1 MVGRSPLHP
10 LNNSMDALHQHN
22 TAILLLA
29 LGALL
34 AAAKILGEL
43 ARRLR
48 QPSVLGELLA
58 GVLLGPTVLG
68 TLAPEAN
75 AFLFPQEGPMASA
88 LDAIAGVAV
97 TLFLM
102 VAGLEVD
109 LSNVWRKGWVGL
121 KVGVASIAIPFG
133 AGFAIAWGLPQIFD
147 LPSDVSPLLF
157 ALFLAIAM
165 SISALPVIVKT
176 LLDLNLY
183 RSDFGVVVVSAAI
196 FNDLVGWI
204 IFAVV
209 LGLIDNVAG
218 MGNGITL
225 TVSLALGFIL
235 FVFTIGRKLIH
246 RLLPYV
252 QAYTWWPGGEIGF
265 VIILSLLGA
274 AFTEWIGIHAIFG
287 AFFIGMAVGDSPH
300 LRRRSRYILDQF
312 VSSVFSPLF
321 FASIGL
327 KVNFITRFDG
337 VLVLIVFVAACV
349 CKLVGGAAGA
359 KWGRMGS
366 RESLAVG
373 FAMNSRGAMEIIL
386 GLLALE
392 RGIISQELFVA
403 LVITAI
409 LTSMMGGPMMQL
421 ILQPARKARLED
433 AFRFGLFLPELR
445 ADSIKGVIEEMTAV
459 VGQVLGGRL
468 EPYVVSRV
476 SCAPEDV
483 ACAAIVNDVLLLA
496 AGVDHISQPY
506 VVTGL
511 STQGVGLSFMDTQRA
526 HVVFL
531 ILSPK
536 NDPAIRGD
544 MVAELSLLYRDQA
557 MIDQTLQARSFTEF
571 LALIRTSTV
580 YLQKE

>member
-1 MVGRSPLHP
+1 MTHIHP
-10 LNNSMDALHQHN
+10 N
-22 TAILLLA
+22 TITVLLIS
-29 LGALL
+29 LGILL
-34 AAAKILGEL
+34 AAARILGEL
-43 ARRLR
+43 AHRLR
-48 QPSVLGELLA
+48 QPAVVGEILA

-68 TLAPEAN
+68 TIAPDVN
-75 AFLFPQEGPMASA
+75 AVLFPQTGAGA
-88 LDAIAGVAV
+88 VAFHAITAVAV

-121 KVGVASIAIPFG
+121 KVGVAGIAIPFA
-133 AGFAIAWGLPQIFD
+133 AGLLAAWYLPQFFGYQQE
-147 LPSDVSPLLF
+147 VNPLLF

-183 RSDFGVVVVSAAI
+183 RTDFAVVVISAAI
-196 FNDLVGWI
+196 FNDLVGWV

-209 LGLIDNVAG
+209 LGMIDHAADLG
-218 MGNGITL
+218 DGITR
-225 TVSLALGFIL
+225 TVTLALGFVL

-252 QAYTWWPGGEIGF
+252 QAYTWWPGGEIGLV
-265 VIILSLLGA
+265 VILTLMGA

-312 VSSVFSPLF
+312 VANIFSPIF

-327 KVNFITRFDG
+327 KVNFITHFDG
-337 VLVLIVFVAACV
+337 PLVLTVLVLACG
-349 CKLVGGAAGA
+349 CKLVGGTLGA
-359 KWGRMGS
+359 KWGRMS
-366 RESLAVG
+366 NREAVAVG

-392 RGIISQELFVA
+392 RGLISQELFVA
-403 LVITAI
+403 LVVTAI
-409 LTSMMGGPMMQL
+409 VTSMMGGPMIQL
-421 ILQPARKARLED
+421 ILRPFRKARLED

-445 ADSIKGVIEEMTAV
+445 GDSVEVVIEEMAGTV
-459 VGQVLGGRL
+459 DRVLGSRL
-468 EPYVVSRV
+468 SPHSVSRV
-476 SCAPEDV
+476 HCAPEDV
-483 ACAAIVNDVLLLA
+483 ACAAVVNDVLLLA
-496 AGVDHISQPY
+496 AGVEEINRPY
-506 VVTGL
+506 VVTGI
-511 STQGVGLSFMDTQRA
+511 STGGVGLSLHDAQRA
-526 HVVFL
+526 HVIFL
-531 ILSPK
+531 ILSPA
-536 NDPAIRGD
+536 NDPALRGD
-544 MVAELSLLYRDQA
+544 MVTELSQLYSDPA
-557 MIDQTLQARSFTEF
+557 MIEQTLQARSFTEF

>member
-1 MVGRSPLHP
+1 MAACPFPFVMMAPVHS
-10 LNNSMDALHQHN
+10 N
-22 TAILLLA
+22 TITVLLLSM
-29 LGALL
+29 ALL
-34 AAAKILGEL
+34 LVAARILGEL
-43 ARRLR
+43 AHRLR
-48 QPSVLGELLA
+48 QPAVVGELLA

-68 TLAPEAN
+68 TIAPEAN
-75 AFLFPQEGPMASA
+75 AFLFPGTGPGAVA
-88 LDAIAGVAV
+88 FDTIAGVGV

-109 LSNVWRKGWVGL
+109 LSNVWRKGRTGL
-121 KVGVASIAIPFG
+121 KVGIAGIAIPFAAGLLG
-133 AGFAIAWGLPQIFD
+133 AWHLPRFFGAQPHVD
-147 LPSDVSPLLF
+147 PLLF

-183 RSDFGVVVVSAAI
+183 RSDFAVVVISAAV

-209 LGLIDNVAG
+209 LGMIDNAADLAHG
-218 MGNGITL
+218 L
-225 TVSLALGFIL
+225 TRTVTLALGFVL
-235 FVFTIGRKLIH
+235 FVFTAGRKLIH

-265 VIILSLLGA
+265 VVILTLLGA
-274 AFTEWIGIHAIFG
+274 SFTEWIGIHAIFG

-300 LRRRSRYILDQF
+300 LRQRSRSIIDQF
-312 VSSVFSPLF
+312 VVNIFSPVF

-327 KVNFITRFDG
+327 KVNFIAHFDG
-337 VLVLIVFVAACV
+337 PLVLAVLALACG

-359 KWGRMGS
+359 KWGRLGN
-366 RESLAVG
+366 REALAVG

-392 RGIISQELFVA
+392 QGIISRELFVA

-409 LTSMMGGPMMQL
+409 LTSMMSGPMIQA
-421 ILQPARKARLED
+421 ILRPSRKARLED
-433 AFRFGLFLPELR
+433 SFHLGLFLPELR
-445 ADSIKGVIEEMTAV
+445 ADSMRAVIEEMAAP
-459 VGQVLGGRL
+459 VGRVLGGRL
-468 EPYVVSRV
+468 EPNRIRRV
-476 SCAPEDV
+476 RCGPEDV

-496 AGVDHISQPY
+496 AGLEEISRPS
-506 VVTGL
+506 VVTGISTGGIRL
-511 STQGVGLSFMDTQRA
+511 SPLDEQRV

-531 ILSPK
+531 ILSPAD
-536 NDPAIRGD
+536 DPALRGD
-544 MVAELSLLYRDQA
+544 MVAELSRLYSDPA
-557 MIDQTLQARSFTEF
+557 MIAQTLQCRGFTEF

-580 YLQKE
+580 SSQQE

>member
-1 MVGRSPLHP
+1 MASFQP
-10 LNNSMDALHQHN
+10 N
-22 TAILLLA
+22 TITVLLLS
-29 LGALL
+29 LGVLL
-34 AAAKILGEL
+34 VAARVLGEL
-43 ARRLR
+43 AHRLR
-48 QPSVLGELLA
+48 QPAVVGELLA

-68 TLAPEAN
+68 TLAPHVN
-75 AFLFPQEGPMASA
+75 GLLFPQTGPG
-88 LDAIAGVAV
+88 AIALTTITAVAV

-109 LSNVWRKGWVGL
+109 LSNVWRKGWTGL
-121 KVGVASIAIPFG
+121 KVGVAGIAIPFA
-133 AGFAIAWGLPQIFD
+133 AGLFAAWHLPQLFGAQQG
-147 LPSDVSPLLF
+147 VSPLLF

-183 RSDFGVVVVSAAI
+183 RSDFAVVVVSAAI
-196 FNDLVGWI
+196 FNDLVGWVV
-204 IFAVV
+204 FAVV
-209 LGLIDNVAG
+209 LGMIENVADLG
-218 MGNGITL
+218 HGITR
-225 TVSLALGFIL
+225 TVALALGFVL
-235 FVFTIGRKLIH
+235 FVFTAGRKLIH

-265 VIILSLLGA
+265 VVILTLMGA

-287 AFFIGMAVGDSPH
+287 AFFIGMAVGDSPN

-312 VSSVFSPLF
+312 VANIFSPIF

-327 KVNFITRFDG
+327 KVNFLTHFDG
-337 VLVLIVFVAACV
+337 PLVLIILTLACV
-349 CKLVGGAAGA
+349 CKLAGGALGA
-359 KWGRMGS
+359 KWGRMGN
-366 RESLAVG
+366 REALAVG

-409 LTSMMGGPMMQL
+409 VTSMMGGPMIQL
-421 ILQPARKARLED
+421 ILRPARKVRLED
-433 AFRFGLFLPELR
+433 AFRAGLFLPELR
-445 ADSIKGVIEEMTAV
+445 AESMKAVIEELVAAADRV
-459 VGQVLGGRL
+459 FKVGLSRHS
-468 EPYVVSRV
+468 VSRV
-476 SCAPEDV
+476 HCAPSEV
-483 ACAAIVNDVLLLA
+483 ACAAMVNDVLLLA
-496 AGVDHISQPY
+496 AGVDDISRPY

-511 STQGVGLSFMDTQRA
+511 SAAGVGLSFLDTQRA

-536 NDPAIRGD
+536 SDPALRGD
-544 MVAELSLLYRDQA
+544 MVTELSLLYRDQA
-557 MIDQTLQARSFTEF
+557 MIEQTLQARNFTEF

>member
-1 MVGRSPLHP
+1 MDPIHP
-10 LNNSMDALHQHN
+10 HN
-22 TAILLLA
+22 IAVLLLS

-34 AAAKILGEL
+34 AAAKVLGEL
-43 ARRLR
+43 AHRLR

-68 TLAPEAN
+68 TLAPEVS
-75 AFLFPQEGPMASA
+75 AFLFPQEGPIASA
-88 LDAIAGVAV
+88 LAAIAGVAV

-121 KVGVASIAIPFG
+121 KVGVASIVIPFG
-133 AGFAIAWGLPQIFD
+133 AGFFAAWSLPLLFD
-147 LPSDVSPLLF
+147 LQPGVSPLLF
-157 ALFLAIAM
+157 ALFVAIAM

-183 RSDFGVVVVSAAI
+183 RGDFGVVVVSAAI

-204 IFAVV
+204 IFAVI

-218 MGNGITL
+218 SGNGITL

-235 FVFTIGRKLIH
+235 FVFTAGRKLIH

-252 QAYTWWPGGEIGF
+252 QAYTWWPGGELGF
-265 VIILSLLGA
+265 VIILTLLGA

-300 LRRRSRYILDQF
+300 LCRRSRYILDQF
-312 VSSVFSPLF
+312 VSSVFSPIF

-327 KVNFITRFDG
+327 KVNFITQFDG
-337 VLVLIVFVAACV
+337 RLVLVVLVVACA
-349 CKLVGGAAGA
+349 CKLLGGAVGA
-359 KWGRMGS
+359 RWGRMSS
-366 RESLAVG
+366 REALAVG

-386 GLLALE
+386 GLLALQ

-421 ILQPARKARLED
+421 ILRPARTARLED

-445 ADSIKGVIEEMTAV
+445 ADSIKSVIEEMTTV
-459 VGQVLGGRL
+459 VGRVLGGRL
-468 EPYVVSRV
+468 EPHAVSRV
-476 SCAPEDV
+476 NCAPEDV

-496 AGVDHISQPY
+496 AGVDHISRPY
-506 VVTGL
+506 VVTGI
-511 STQGVGLSFMDTQRA
+511 STRGVGLSFMDAQRA

-536 NDPAIRGD
+536 NEPGLRGD

-580 YLQKE
+580 YLHKE

>member
-1 MVGRSPLHP
+1 MTHIQP
-10 LNNSMDALHQHN
+10 N
-22 TAILLLA
+22 TITVLLISLGILLA
-29 LGALL
+29 VAR
-34 AAAKILGEL
+34 ILGEL
-43 ARRLR
+43 AHRLR
-48 QPSVLGELLA
+48 QPAVVGELLA

-68 TLAPEAN
+68 AFAPDVN
-75 AFLFPQEGPMASA
+75 AMLFPQTGAGA
-88 LDAIAGVAV
+88 VAFNAITAVAV

-121 KVGVASIAIPFG
+121 KVGVVSIAIPFG
-133 AGFAIAWGLPQIFD
+133 AGLLAAWHLPQLFGYQQE
-147 LPSDVSPLLF
+147 VSPVLF

-183 RSDFGVVVVSAAI
+183 RTDFAVVVISAAI
-196 FNDLVGWI
+196 FNDLVGWV

-209 LGLIDNVAG
+209 LGMIDHAADLG
-218 MGNGITL
+218 DGITR
-225 TVSLALGFIL
+225 TVTLALGFVL
-235 FVFTIGRKLIH
+235 FVFTVGRKLIH

-252 QAYTWWPGGEIGF
+252 QAYTWWPGGEIGLV
-265 VIILSLLGA
+265 VILTLMGA

-287 AFFIGMAVGDSPH
+287 AFFIGMAVGDSPN

-312 VSSVFSPLF
+312 VANIFSPIF

-327 KVNFITRFDG
+327 KVNFITQFDG
-337 VLVLIVFVAACV
+337 VLVVVVLALACA
-349 CKLVGGAAGA
+349 CKLVGGALGA
-359 KWGRMGS
+359 KWGRMS
-366 RESLAVG
+366 NREAAAVG

-392 RGIISQELFVA
+392 RGLISQELFVA
-403 LVITAI
+403 LVVTAI
-409 LTSMMGGPMMQL
+409 VTSMMGGPMIQW
-421 ILQPARKARLED
+421 ILRPPRTARLED

-445 ADSIKGVIEEMTAV
+445 GDSVKLVIEEMAGTV
-459 VGQVLGGRL
+459 DRVLGSKL
-468 EPYVVSRV
+468 QPHSISRV
-476 SCAPEDV
+476 HCAPEDV

-496 AGVDHISQPY
+496 AGVEEISRPY
-506 VVTGL
+506 VVAGITTG
-511 STQGVGLSFMDTQRA
+511 GVGLSFDDTQRA

-531 ILSPK
+531 ILTPA
-536 NDPAIRGD
+536 NDPALRGY
-544 MVAELSLLYRDQA
+544 MVAELSQLYRDPA
-557 MIDQTLQARSFTEF
+557 MIEQTLQARSFTEF

>member
-1 MVGRSPLHP
+1 LSSPRLSNP
-10 LNNSMDALHQHN
+10 AVPMESLHQHN
-22 TAILLLA
+22 IAVLLLS

-34 AAAKILGEL
+34 GAAKVLGEL
-43 ARRLR
+43 AHRLR

-68 TLAPEAN
+68 TLAPEIS
-75 AFLFPQEGPMASA
+75 AFLFPPEGPSA
-88 LDAIAGVAV
+88 VALNTITAVAV

-121 KVGVASIAIPFG
+121 KVGLAGVAIPFA
-133 AGFAIAWGLPQIFD
+133 AGFVAAWNLPLFFGQQ
-147 LPSDVSPLLF
+147 PGVSPLLF

-176 LLDLNLY
+176 LLDLDLY

-204 IFAVV
+204 VFAVI
-209 LGLIDNVAG
+209 LGLIDQTSNIG
-218 MGNGITL
+218 HGITL
-225 TVSLALGFIL
+225 TVFLALGFVL

-246 RLLPYV
+246 RILPYV
-252 QAYTWWPGGEIGF
+252 QAYTWWPAGEIGF
-265 VIILSLLGA
+265 VVVLTLTGA

-287 AFFIGMAVGDSPH
+287 AFFIGMAVGDSPY

-312 VSSVFSPLF
+312 VSSVFSPIF

-327 KVNFITRFDG
+327 KVNFITHFDG
-337 VLVLIVFVAACV
+337 KLVLVVFAIACV
-349 CKLVGGAAGA
+349 CKLVGGAVGA
-359 KWGRMGS
+359 KWGRMGA

-392 RGIISQELFVA
+392 RGLIHHELFVA

-409 LTSMMGGPMMQL
+409 LTSMMGGPMIQL
-421 ILQPARKARLED
+421 ILRPTRKARLED
-433 AFRFGLFLPELR
+433 SFRFGLFLPELQ
-445 ADSIKGVIEEMTAV
+445 ADSMKGAIEEMAAT
-459 VGQVLGGRL
+459 VGRVLKGRL
-468 EPYVVSRV
+468 DPHHVVRV
-476 SCAPEDV
+476 NCAPEDV

-496 AGVDHISQPY
+496 AGVADLSRPY
-506 VVTGL
+506 VVAGV
-511 STQGVGLSFMDTQRA
+511 STSGIGLSFMDEQRA

-536 NDPAIRGD
+536 NAPAIRGD
-544 MVAELSLLYRDQA
+544 MVAELSLLYRDPA
-557 MIDQTLQARSFTEF
+557 MIEQTLQARSFTEF

>member
-1 MVGRSPLHP
+1 MTHFRPDTITV
-10 LNNSMDALHQHN
+10 
-22 TAILLLA
+22 LLLS
-29 LGALL
+29 LGVLL
-34 AAAKILGEL
+34 AAARVLGEL
-43 ARRLR
+43 AHRLR
-48 QPSVLGELLA
+48 QPAVVGELLA

-68 TLAPEAN
+68 ALAPEVN
-75 AFLFPQEGPMASA
+75 AFLFPRTGPGVVAFNTITA
-88 LDAIAGVAV
+88 VAV

-121 KVGVASIAIPFG
+121 KVGVAAIVIPFA
-133 AGFAIAWGLPQIFD
+133 AGMLIAWNLPQLFGYQ
-147 LPSDVSPLLF
+147 PGVSPLLF

-183 RSDFGVVVVSAAI
+183 RSDFAVVVISAAI
-196 FNDLVGWI
+196 FNDLVGWV

-209 LGLIDNVAG
+209 LGMIDNVADLG
-218 MGNGITL
+218 DGITR
-225 TVSLALGFIL
+225 TVTLALGFVL
-235 FVFTIGRKLIH
+235 FVFTVGRKLIH

-252 QAYTWWPGGEIGF
+252 QAYTWWPGGEIGLV
-265 VIILSLLGA
+265 VILTLFGA

-287 AFFIGMAVGDSPH
+287 AFFIGMAVGDSPN

-312 VSSVFSPLF
+312 VANIFSPIF

-327 KVNFITRFDG
+327 KVNFITHFDG
-337 VLVLIVFVAACV
+337 PLVAIVLVLACV
-349 CKLVGGAAGA
+349 CKLVGGALGA
-359 KWGRMGS
+359 KWGRMGN
-366 RESLAVG
+366 REALAMG
-373 FAMNSRGAMEIIL
+373 FALNSRGAMEIIL

-409 LTSMMGGPMMQL
+409 VTSMMSGPMLQA
-421 ILQPARKARLED
+421 ILRPAHKARLED
-433 AFRFGLFLPELR
+433 AFRRGLFLPRLR
-445 ADSIKGVIEEMTAV
+445 ADSVKSVIEEMAATV
-459 VGQVLGGRL
+459 DRVLGGRL
-468 EPYVVSRV
+468 LPHSISQVH
-476 SCAPEDV
+476 CAPAEV
-483 ACAAIVNDVLLLA
+483 ACAAMVNDVLLLA
-496 AGVDHISQPY
+496 AGVDDLSRPY

-511 STQGVGLSFMDTQRA
+511 STSGVELSFPAEQRA

-536 NDPAIRGD
+536 NAPALRGD
-544 MVAELSLLYRDQA
+544 MVTELSLLYRDPQ
-557 MIDQTLQARSFTEF
+557 MIEQTLQARSFTDF

>member
-1 MVGRSPLHP
+1 MTQFQP
-10 LNNSMDALHQHN
+10 N
-22 TAILLLA
+22 TITVLLLS
-29 LGALL
+29 LSVMLS
-34 AAAKILGEL
+34 AARILGEL
-43 ARRLR
+43 AHRLR
-48 QPSVLGELLA
+48 QPAVVGELLA

-68 TLAPEAN
+68 MLAPEVN
-75 AFLFPQEGPMASA
+75 AFLFPHLGPGAVA
-88 LDAIAGVAV
+88 LNTITAVAV

-121 KVGVASIAIPFG
+121 KVGVAGIAIPFA
-133 AGFAIAWGLPQIFD
+133 AGLFTAWNLPQLFG
-147 LPSDVSPLLF
+147 LQPGVSPLLF

-196 FNDLVGWI
+196 FNDLVGWVV
-204 IFAVV
+204 FAVI
-209 LGLIDNVAG
+209 LGMIENVANLG
-218 MGNGITL
+218 HSITL
-225 TVSLALGFIL
+225 TVTLALGFVL
-235 FVFTIGRKLIH
+235 FVFTVGRKLIH

-265 VIILSLLGA
+265 VVILTLMGA

-287 AFFIGMAVGDSPH
+287 AFFIGMAVGDSSN

-312 VSSVFSPLF
+312 VANIFSPIF

-327 KVNFITRFDG
+327 KVNFIAHFDG
-337 VLVLIVFVAACV
+337 PLVLIVLVVACV
-349 CKLVGGAAGA
+349 CKLVGGALGA
-359 KWGRMGS
+359 KWGQMGN

-409 LTSMMGGPMMQL
+409 VTSMMSGPMMQL
-421 ILQPARKARLED
+421 ILHPVRKVRLED
-433 AFRFGLFLPELR
+433 SFRFGLFLPELR
-445 ADSIKGVIEEMTAV
+445 ADSMKAVIEEMAATV
-459 VGQVLGGRL
+459 DRVLKGRL
-468 EPYVVSRV
+468 EQQSVSLV
-476 SCAPEDV
+476 HCAPSDV

-496 AGVDHISQPY
+496 AGVDDISRPY
-506 VVTGL
+506 VVSGI
-511 STQGVGLSFMDTQRA
+511 STSGVRLSFLEEQRA

-536 NDPAIRGD
+536 NDPALRGD
-544 MVAELSLLYRDQA
+544 MVTELSLLYRDPV
-557 MIDQTLQARSFTEF
+557 MIEQTLQARSFTEF

>member
-1 MVGRSPLHP
+1 MTHVHP
-10 LNNSMDALHQHN
+10 N
-22 TAILLLA
+22 TITVLLISLAILLVTA
-29 LGALL
+29 R
-34 AAAKILGEL
+34 ILGEL
-43 ARRLR
+43 AHRLR
-48 QPSVLGELLA
+48 QPAVVGEILA

-68 TLAPEAN
+68 TVAPDAN
-75 AFLFPQEGPMASA
+75 AFLFPQAGSG
-88 LDAIAGVAV
+88 AIAFQAITAVAV

-121 KVGVASIAIPFG
+121 KVGVAGIAIPFV
-133 AGFAIAWGLPQIFD
+133 AGLLAAWYLPD
-147 LPSDVSPLLF
+147 LFGCPQEVSPLLF

-183 RSDFGVVVVSAAI
+183 RSDFAVVVISAAI

-209 LGLIDNVAG
+209 LGMVDHAADLGD
-218 MGNGITL
+218 GITR
-225 TVSLALGFIL
+225 TVSLALGFVL
-235 FVFTIGRKLIH
+235 FVFTAGRKLIH

-252 QAYTWWPGGEIGF
+252 QAYTWWPGGEIGLV
-265 VIILSLLGA
+265 VILTLMGA

-287 AFFIGMAVGDSPH
+287 AFFIGMAVGDSPN

-312 VSSVFSPLF
+312 VANIFSPIF

-327 KVNFITRFDG
+327 KVNFIAQFDG
-337 VLVLIVFVAACV
+337 TTVLTVLALACL
-349 CKLVGGAAGA
+349 CKLFGGALGA
-359 KWGRMGS
+359 KWGRMS
-366 RESLAVG
+366 NREAAAVG

-392 RGIISQELFVA
+392 RGLISQELFVA
-403 LVITAI
+403 LVVTAI
-409 LTSMMGGPMMQL
+409 VTSMMSGPMIQL
-421 ILQPARKARLED
+421 ILRPFRKARLED

-445 ADSIKGVIEEMTAV
+445 GDSIKLVIEEMAGTV
-459 VGQVLGGRL
+459 DRVLGSRL
-468 EPYVVSRV
+468 PPHSISRV
-476 SCAPEDV
+476 HCAPEDV

-496 AGVDHISQPY
+496 AGVEEIKRPY
-506 VVTGL
+506 AVTGI
-511 STQGVGLSFMDTQRA
+511 STGGVGLSFDDAQRA

-531 ILSPK
+531 ILTPP
-536 NDPAIRGD
+536 NDPGLRGG
-544 MVAELSLLYRDQA
+544 MVAELSQLYRDPA
-557 MIDQTLQARSFTEF
+557 MIEQTLQARSFTEF

>member
-1 MVGRSPLHP
+1 MES
-10 LNNSMDALHQHN
+10 LHQHN
-22 TAILLLA
+22 IAVLLLS

-34 AAAKILGEL
+34 GAAKVLGEL

-75 AFLFPQEGPMASA
+75 AFLFPLEGPIASA
-88 LDAIAGVAV
+88 LNAIAGVAV

-121 KVGVASIAIPFG
+121 KIGVASIGIPFA
-133 AGFAIAWGLPQIFD
+133 AGFAAAWNLPQFFG
-147 LPSDVSPLLF
+147 LQPGVSPLIF

-176 LLDLNLY
+176 LLDLDLY

-196 FNDLVGWI
+196 FSDLVGWI
-204 IFAVV
+204 VFAVI
-209 LGLIDNVAG
+209 LGLIDNVTDIG
-218 MGNGITL
+218 PGIAL
-225 TVSLALGFIL
+225 TVSLALGFVL
-235 FVFTIGRKLIH
+235 FVFTVGRKLIH
-246 RLLPYV
+246 RALPYV

-265 VIILSLLGA
+265 VVILTLMGA

-287 AFFIGMAVGDSPH
+287 AFFIGMAVGDSPS
-300 LRRRSRYILDQF
+300 LRRRSRYIIDQF
-312 VSSVFSPLF
+312 VSSVFSPIF

-327 KVNFITRFDG
+327 KVHFITHFDG
-337 VLVLIVFVAACV
+337 VLVLIVLVIACA
-349 CKLVGGAAGA
+349 CKLVGGVAGA
-359 KWGRMGS
+359 KWGRMDN
-366 RESLAVG
+366 REALAVG

-392 RGIISQELFVA
+392 RGLIHQELFVA

-409 LTSMMGGPMMQL
+409 LTSMMGGPMIQM
-421 ILQPARKARLED
+421 ILRPVRTVRLED
-433 AFRFGLFLPELR
+433 SFRSGLFLRELR
-445 ADSIKGVIEEMTAV
+445 ADSMEAAIEEMAAP
-459 VGQVLGGRL
+459 VGQVLKGRL
-468 EPYVVSRV
+468 EPRSVTRV
-476 SCAPEDV
+476 HCAPEDV

-496 AGVDHISQPY
+496 AGVDDIVRPY
-506 VVTGL
+506 VVAGL
-511 STQGVGLSFMDTQRA
+511 SASGVGLSVMDEQRA

-536 NDPAIRGD
+536 NAPEIRGD
-544 MVAELSLLYRDQA
+544 LVAELSLLYRDPL
-557 MIDQTLQARSFTEF
+557 MIEQTLQARSYTEF

-580 YLQKE
+580 YLSKE